1 MSALQSITSSLVHF
15 DTLRHMD
22 TTRKIIIYVTF
33 IVVTFIAFAL
43 RVWVLGGRRDSFR
56 KELIAS
62 SIVLVVF
69 AAIAAVIIF
78 INN

>member
-1 MSALQSITSSLVHF
+1 
-15 DTLRHMD
+15 MD